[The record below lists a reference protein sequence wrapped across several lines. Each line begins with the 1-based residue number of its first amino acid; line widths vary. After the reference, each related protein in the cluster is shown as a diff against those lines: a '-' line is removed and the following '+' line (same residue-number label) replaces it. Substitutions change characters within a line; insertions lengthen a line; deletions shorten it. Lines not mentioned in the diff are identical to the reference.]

1 MNILIISNRMDSVIK
16 WYVTTNG
23 KMQLNKNDKTSIDVI
38 SNIKRYGTFSLHNI
52 QCNMPDAQLIGENI
66 LLTLNGVEE
75 SDNNIWIYF
84 TPNINIREYC
94 SASIKM
100 PGSKDAIT
108 NYNEIIKVGST
119 SLLADN
125 YSNGLADPDVPF
137 SHDMNLFT
145 FYDTNVPASAYQM
158 NNAKDINRISHENDY
173 INPPSPYI
181 DDSVFRTINDGTALP
196 LSAADAQGLS
206 KGNALYNSRQDKDRA
221 VSNQTA
227 QDRAVSNQTAQDRAV
242 SNGTA
247 QDRAVSNQTAQDRAV
262 IIDKDYHT
270 SKTILFLVIILSIFC
285 VFMFLFFKL

>member
-1 MNILIISNRMDSVIK
+1 MDSVIK

-23 KMQLNKNDKTSIDVI
+23 KMQLSKNDKTSIDVV

-119 SLLADN
+119 SLLTDN

-206 KGNALYNSRQDKDRA
+206 KGNALYNSRQDRA
-221 VSNQTA
+221 VSNRTA
-227 QDRAVSNQTAQDRAV
+227 QDRAVSNRTAQDK
-242 SNGTA
+242 
-247 QDRAVSNQTAQDRAV
+247 AV

-270 SKTILFLVIILSIFC
+270 SKTILLLVIILSIFC